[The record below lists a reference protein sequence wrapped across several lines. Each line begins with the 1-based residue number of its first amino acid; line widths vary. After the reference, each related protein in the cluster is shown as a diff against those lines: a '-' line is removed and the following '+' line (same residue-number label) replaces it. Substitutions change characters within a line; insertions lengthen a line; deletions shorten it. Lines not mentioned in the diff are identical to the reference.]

1 MNLIIDIGNT
11 NIVIGVKQNANL
23 LHHWRFLTNE
33 DTITS
38 EYEIRLRQQ
47 FLESNLKISDIN
59 LVVISSVV
67 PELTNRII
75 EICQKL
81 FSIEPMVITPEIIQ
95 NLSLGNVIQPNEIG
109 SDLVANAVGAYTK
122 YKSACIVID
131 FGTALTFT
139 SVDNNGYI
147 AGVAI
152 APGIKTAMKSLSSN
166 TAKLP
171 EIPLEIPD
179 KFIGTNTVE
188 AMQAGI
194 MQGYVGLVKYMV
206 QETKKELNFNTKVIA
221 TGGLSFIFKPL
232 HDTIDEILPNLTLD
246 GILEIYNQSVN

>member
-1 MNLIIDIGNT
+1 MNLVIDIGNT
-11 NIVIGVKQNANL
+11 NIVVAIKQHSNW
-23 LHHWRFLTNE
+23 LHHWRIPTNI
-33 DTITS
+33 DTIAS

-47 FLESNLKISDIN
+47 FLESDLKISAISK
-59 LVVISSVV
+59 VAISSVV
-67 PELTNRII
+67 PELTDRII
-75 EICQKL
+75 KICQKL
-81 FSIEPMVITPEIIQ
+81 FVITPFVITPNIISK
-95 NLSLGNVIQPNEIG
+95 LTLGNIIKPNEIG
-109 SDLVANAVGAYTK
+109 SDLVANAVGAYERFS
-122 YKSACIVID
+122 SACIIID

-139 SVDNNGYI
+139 SVDDSGHI
-147 AGVAI
+147 VGVKI
-152 APGIKTAMKSLSSN
+152 APGVKTAMKSLSSN

-171 EIPLEIPD
+171 EIPLEIPN

-206 QETKKELNFNTKVIA
+206 NETKKELNTDAKIVA

-246 GILEIYNQSVN
+246 GILEVFRTVK